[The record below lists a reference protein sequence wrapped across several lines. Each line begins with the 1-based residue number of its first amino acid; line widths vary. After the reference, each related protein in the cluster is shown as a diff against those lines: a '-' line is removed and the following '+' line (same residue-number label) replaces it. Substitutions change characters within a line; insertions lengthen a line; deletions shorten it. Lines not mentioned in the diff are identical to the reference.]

1 MAKASCVAVD
11 GDFVEV
17 MPSRGASHVMFRLK
31 SSGRLSGGIFLSPE
45 DAIQFAKDI
54 LAVAD
59 EVVETEI
66 T

>member
-1 MAKASCVAVD
+1 
-11 GDFVEV
+11 
-17 MPSRGASHVMFRLK
+17 MFRLK